1 MNKKEAWEMFRKTG
15 KIEYYLKYKEQ
26 EKKWKMITE
35 VEGIIVKETPYGD
48 SSKIIQVLTKDY
60 GLISIMCKGAKSMK
74 SKLRSLTMRFTYGVF
89 HIYYKE
95 NKLSTLITVDIKDN
109 LTTIKNDITLISYIS
124 YLTELTTQVIKQ
136 SNDYGI
142 YDEFISGILKINN
155 NLDPLVITNILE
167 LKYLPYLELG
177 RVDFRNTTIVTIDGD
192 AGGYLCSN
200 CLENERIVSAKCIK
214 MLRMYYYVEINSI
227 TELNI
232 SEEIKQEIN
241 YFLDKYYD
249 RYTGL
254 YLSSKEFLKTIAN
267 I

>member
-1 MNKKEAWEMFRKTG
+1 
-15 KIEYYLKYKEQ
+15 
-26 EKKWKMITE
+26 MITQ
-35 VEGIIVKETPYGD
+35 VEGLIVKETPYGD
-48 SSKIIQVLTKDY
+48 TSKIIQVLTRDY
-60 GLISIMCKGAKSMK
+60 GIISIMCKGAKSMK
-74 SKLRSLTMRFTYGVF
+74 SRLRSLTMRFTYGLF

-95 NKLSTLITVDIKDN
+95 NKLSTLITVDIIDN
-109 LTTIKNDITLISYIS
+109 LTNIKNDITLISYMT

-136 SNDYGI
+136 GNDKAVYE
-142 YDEFISGILKINN
+142 EFINGILKINN

-167 LKYLPYLELG
+167 LKFLPYLGVGLNLDSCVKCG
-177 RVDFRNTTIVTIDGD
+177 SKNNIVTIDGD

-200 CLENERIVSAKCIK
+200 CQIQERIVNPKTIK
-214 MLRMYYYVEINSI
+214 MLRMYYYVDIKSI

-232 SEEIKQEIN
+232 STEIKEEIN